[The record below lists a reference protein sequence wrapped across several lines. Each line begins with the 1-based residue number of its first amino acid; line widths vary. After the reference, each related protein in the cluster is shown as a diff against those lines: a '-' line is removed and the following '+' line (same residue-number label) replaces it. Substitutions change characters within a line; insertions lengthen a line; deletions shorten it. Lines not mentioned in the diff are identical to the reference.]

1 MTKFRLRIGMTALA
15 TLAVVAVCATA
26 APRIAM
32 AAPVLLT
39 NGGSIG
45 PFGMGVTETRQTHFE
60 ALNNVT
66 LTQLGAEIDPGR
78 DNEDVRWTI
87 YNSDSGKTFGTQVFS
102 QIFDLGTDV
111 GLTTYDSGLSVSL
124 SAGFYIL
131 EMQALGGPT
140 IMMERYNE
148 ADQGLPF
155 VTSDGNFRVTDG
167 AGNFTFSNSIL
178 PAFSLSTDSVVAV
191 PAPVSAPLF
200 AAMFGAFLI
209 LRRRII

>member
-1 MTKFRLRIGMTALA
+1 MTRFRLRIGMTALA
-15 TLAVVAVCATA
+15 TLVVVSICATTV
-26 APRIAM
+26 PRFAM

-60 ALNNVT
+60 ALNNVM
-66 LTQLGAEIDPGR
+66 LTQLGAEIDPGQ
-78 DNEDVRWTI
+78 DNENVRWTI
-87 YNSDSGKTFGTQVFS
+87 YSSDSGKTFGTQVFS
-102 QIFDLGTDV
+102 QIFNLGTDV
-111 GLTTYDSGLSVSL
+111 GLTTYDSGLNLSL

-131 EMQALGGPT
+131 EMQAQGGPT

-148 ADQGLPF
+148 AAQGLPF

-167 AGNFTFSNSIL
+167 AGNFVFSNSIL

-191 PAPVSAPLF
+191 PAPAAAPLV
-200 AAMFGAFLI
+200 AALFVALVI
-209 LRRRII
+209 LRRRMI

>member
-1 MTKFRLRIGMTALA
+1 MTKFRLRIGTTALA
-15 TLAVVAVCATA
+15 MLAVVAICATA
-26 APRIAM
+26 VPRLAT

-39 NGGSIG
+39 NGGSVG

-78 DNEDVRWTI
+78 DNENVRWTI

-111 GLTTYDSGLSVSL
+111 GLTTYDSGVNLSL

-131 EMQALGGPT
+131 EMQAQGGPT

-167 AGNFTFSNSIL
+167 AGNFTFTNTIL
-178 PAFSLSTDSVVAV
+178 PAFSLSTDSVIAV
-191 PAPVSAPLF
+191 PAPAAAPLF
-200 AAMFGAFLI
+200 AALFGALVI
-209 LRRRII
+209 LRRRMV